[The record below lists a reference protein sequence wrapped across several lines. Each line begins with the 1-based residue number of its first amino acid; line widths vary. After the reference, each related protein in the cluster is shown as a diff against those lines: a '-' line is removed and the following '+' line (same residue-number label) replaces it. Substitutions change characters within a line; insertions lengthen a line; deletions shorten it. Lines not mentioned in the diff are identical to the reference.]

1 MHTLKHLR
9 EEQNTTMIPV
19 QCHLW
24 QKEQV
29 TSEDIQLSSHFELR
43 DTFEE
48 DSHLVRRLLRCKDCG
63 QLYFYEFYEW
73 IDWVAGND
81 PQYSTFLPVESEEEA
96 RKLAKKAPSEL
107 LQFYPR
113 LQKDWPA
120 DAERPTIRWV
130 K

>member
-1 MHTLKHLR
+1 ML
-9 EEQNTTMIPV
+9 IPT
-19 QCHLW
+19 QCQLW

-29 TSEDIQLSSHFELR
+29 TSEDIRLSSRFEILN
-43 DTFEE
+43 TFED
-48 DSHLVRRLLRCKDCG
+48 DSHLVRHLLRCRDCG

-73 IDWVAGND
+73 IDWIGGND
-81 PQYSTFLPVESEEEA
+81 PQYHTFLPIESDGEA
-96 RKLAKKAPSEL
+96 RKLAKMTSGEL